1 MATDASTTKQH
12 DPAPLAGVRV
22 LDCSRVLAGPFCAMI
37 LADLGAEV
45 IKVES
50 PWGDDTRQFGPYYE
64 GESTYYRLFNRSK
77 KSITLDFKSEDG
89 KQTLRELAKRSDVVV
104 ENFRPGVLS
113 KLGLSA
119 KELMAVN
126 PGLIVTSISG
136 FGQTGS
142 LAKEPAYDL
151 VAQAMSGLMSITGW
165 PEGKPTRVGIS
176 LGDIVPGLY
185 AAIGT
190 VSALYQRV
198 NTGKGQHIDLAMYDS
213 LISVMESVGMRALH
227 GETPPSRIG
236 NDHGLSAP
244 FSTYATKDGDIVIAI
259 TTNRLFDRLCDAL
272 GLQHL
277 AEDQRFAT
285 AENRS
290 DYRDDLREEL
300 EKRLAE
306 LTMGEAIALFEEYG
320 VPTARVYELDDAL
333 KSPFA
338 QERGVVAEE
347 SDGFATLASP
357 LKLSGMTGPVPASGL
372 GQFNDDIQT
381 WLSEPVKNEGHAND

>member
-1 MATDASTTKQH
+1 MVTDASLNKQH

-89 KQTLRELAKRSDVVV
+89 KRTLKELAKRSDVVV

-113 KLGLSA
+113 KLGISA
-119 KELMAVN
+119 EQLMAVN

-165 PEGKPTRVGIS
+165 PEGKPDR
-176 LGDIVPGLY
+176 
-185 AAIGT
+185 
-190 VSALYQRV
+190 
-198 NTGKGQHIDLAMYDS
+198 K
-213 LISVMESVGMRALH
+213 SVV
-227 GETPPSRIG
+227 
-236 NDHGLSAP
+236 
-244 FSTYATKDGDIVIAI
+244 
-259 TTNRLFDRLCDAL
+259 
-272 GLQHL
+272 
-277 AEDQRFAT
+277 
-285 AENRS
+285 
-290 DYRDDLREEL
+290 
-300 EKRLAE
+300 
-306 LTMGEAIALFEEYG
+306 
-320 VPTARVYELDDAL
+320 
-333 KSPFA
+333 
-338 QERGVVAEE
+338 
-347 SDGFATLASP
+347 
-357 LKLSGMTGPVPASGL
+357 
-372 GQFNDDIQT
+372 
-381 WLSEPVKNEGHAND
+381 